1 MKSGDTVD
9 RVKFYSNSDMT
20 TAYNFNKAIEVSKL
34 ITDKDYT
41 INEILEFYNILKIF
55 NPEYLKYQNEDIRD
69 NCIKTS
75 KQINKM
81 IGKFCYNID
90 ENNIEEY
97 LNDVEF
103 NYVEDF
109 FEIIDKYKIYERIS
123 KEKISDLLDK
133 KTSYLHI
140 ILHNKNV
147 VFVYDEIIREKLLK
161 NRDSAELLLDEFEVD
176 HSGNYIPRTFPKSL
190 TNEDKNIIL
199 VNYIN
204 SEFTNLNYLRLIV
217 NLQATNEL
225 NVYDKTKLLA
235 KRKAEEQEKKLFEN
249 NPGIEMSTL
258 VLFKENLKET
268 VEYNI
273 KDQNWEFSYDINW
286 IKENKNDNSTLLNNF
301 IYLFEYVDRQMR
313 WNLVSNINSM
323 GVFERDIF
331 MRSKR
336 DYHIGAAFNR
346 LNQLADIQMYG
357 YCVQLQKLNVRI
369 EDVLEWFFNYYLVK
383 EFNIENYNISFPS
396 KDSNYLEK
404 CRTILPEIDSCLK
417 QFNYLVED
425 GKIDPELLQISS
437 THLFFKDVKSLLKN
451 KYVYSNGR
459 EYDLI
464 AYYFFSD
471 QCMLSYVEK
480 KKKSYK
486 NFYELLLTEKI
497 KKEEV
502 VKYEQSSLKKL
513 IDDNY
518 IYIDDDGYIRIK
530 NKVQITI
537 LYDLYNNDVI
547 SYWKLN
553 EKQRKEIDVLVE
565 KGLLR
570 FESTLFSKPEQD
582 YLNYYLNKSEFINS
596 LDLRNMYGHGTQP
609 FGNEDIHHSN
619 YIRFLKLFVLII
631 IKINDELCIKD
642 ELIDEQTI

>member
-1 MKSGDTVD
+1 M
-9 RVKFYSNSDMT
+9 
-20 TAYNFNKAIEVSKL
+20 
-34 ITDKDYT
+34 
-41 INEILEFYNILKIF
+41 
-55 NPEYLKYQNEDIRD
+55 
-69 NCIKTS
+69 
-75 KQINKM
+75 
-81 IGKFCYNID
+81 
-90 ENNIEEY
+90 
-97 LNDVEF
+97 
-103 NYVEDF
+103 
-109 FEIIDKYKIYERIS
+109 
-123 KEKISDLLDK
+123 
-133 KTSYLHI
+133 
-140 ILHNKNV
+140 
-147 VFVYDEIIREKLLK
+147 
-161 NRDSAELLLDEFEVD
+161 
-176 HSGNYIPRTFPKSL
+176 
-190 TNEDKNIIL
+190 
-199 VNYIN
+199 
-204 SEFTNLNYLRLIV
+204 
-217 NLQATNEL
+217 

-235 KRKAEEQEKKLFEN
+235 KKKAEEQEKKLFEN
-249 NPGIEMSTL
+249 NSGIEMSIL
-258 VLFKENLKET
+258 VQFKENLKET

-273 KDQNWEFSYDINW
+273 KDHNWEFSYDVNW
-286 IKENKNDNSTLLNNF
+286 IRENKNDNSTLLNNF

-313 WNLVSNINSM
+313 WTLVSKINSM
-323 GVFERDIF
+323 GVFERNIF

-357 YCVQLQKLNVRI
+357 YCVQLQKLNIRI
-369 EDVLEWFFNYYLVK
+369 EDVLEWFFNNYLVE
-383 EFNIENYNISFPS
+383 EFNIENYNISLPS
-396 KDSNYLEK
+396 KASNYLEK
-404 CRTILPEIDSCLK
+404 CRTVLPEIDSCLK

-437 THLFFKDVKSLLKN
+437 THLFFKDVKSLLNN

-471 QCMLSYVEK
+471 QCMLSYIEE

-497 KKEEV
+497 KKEDI
-502 VKYEQSSLKKL
+502 VKYEQPSLQKL

-518 IYIDDDGYIRIK
+518 IYIDEEGYIRIK
-530 NKVQITI
+530 NKVQISI
-537 LYDLYNNDVI
+537 LYDLYKNDVI

-553 EKQRKEIDVLVE
+553 EKQRNEIDILVQ
-565 KGLLR
+565 KGLLK

-642 ELIDEQTI
+642 ELMDEQTI